1 MAKYFD
7 VHPDNP
13 QPRMIG
19 QVVDLLRAGGL
30 IAYPTDS
37 CFALGCQLGNR
48 DGIDRIRTIRHLDDR
63 HHFTLVCQ
71 DFAQL
76 GQFVHIDNAVF
87 RAIKAATPGSYT
99 FILPATKEVPRRLL
113 HPKKK
118 TVGVRIPDHVVAQA
132 LLAELGE
139 PLLSSTLL
147 LPDEDE
153 PMTQG
158 WEIKERLDHLVDAVI
173 DSGDCG
179 TEPTTVI
186 DFSERRARDRPRSA
200 RATPRRSSSH
210 SIRRG
215 AGSRDAVESSAS
227 RIIASGIIRADGIVV
242 PAGEPS
248 RTSCGLSWSRPSGK
262 MAGTHLVAAEESA
275 VPWARSISL
284 CPRSR
289 SDGPRKGTSS
299 AV

>member
-7 VHPDNP
+7 VHPQNP
-13 QPRMIG
+13 QPRILG
-19 QVVDLLRAGGL
+19 NVADLIRSGALV
-30 IAYPTDS
+30 AYPTDS

-48 DGIDRIRTIRHLDDR
+48 EGLSRIRTIRHLDDR

-71 DFAQL
+71 NFAQL
-76 GQFVHIDNAVF
+76 GQFVHVDNNVF

-99 FILPATKEVPRRLL
+99 FILPATNEVPRQLL

-118 TVGVRIPDHVVAQA
+118 TVGVRIPDHVVTQA

-158 WEIKERLDHLVDAVI
+158 WEIKERLDHVVDAVL

-186 DFSERRARDRPRSA
+186 DFSSGSA
-200 RATPRRSSSH
+200 E
-210 SIRRG
+210 IVRRG
-215 AGSRDAVESSAS
+215 AGD
-227 RIIASGIIRADGIVV
+227 
-242 PAGEPS
+242 PARFE
-248 RTSCGLSWSRPSGK
+248 
-262 MAGTHLVAAEESA
+262 
-275 VPWARSISL
+275 
-284 CPRSR
+284 
-289 SDGPRKGTSS
+289 
-299 AV
+299 